1 MQISKQVP
9 IHPSKRSK
17 WETYFLYIAG
27 GITLLHVACI
37 GIFWT
42 GTHLIDWVVC
52 VALYFIRMFAIT
64 GGYHRYFS
72 HRTYKTSRWFQFIL
86 AFIAETSSQKGALW
100 WAAHHRNHHK
110 ESDTV
115 NDVHSPVQRGFL
127 YSHIGWLY
135 ELENDYTDYEKVAD
149 LAKYPEL
156 VFLNKNWLIP
166 PILLGVLV
174 WLWLGWSGLLVGFC
188 LSTVIL
194 WHGTFTINSLSH
206 IFGYQDYY
214 TGDYSRNNWW
224 LAIIT
229 LGEGWHNNHHFY
241 QSCTRQGFK
250 WWQYDITYYVLK
262 MMSWVG
268 LVWDLREP
276 PREVV
281 EAAGTHIRDHL
292 DKIHAQ
298 EAVVIGRG

>member
-1 MQISKQVP
+1 MQISTKVP
-9 IHPSKRSK
+9 LQRSK

-27 GITLLHVACI
+27 GISLLHIACI
-37 GIFWT
+37 GAFWT
-42 GTHLIDWVVC
+42 GVRPIDWVVC
-52 VALYFIRMFAIT
+52 FALYFIRMFAIT

-100 WAAHHRNHHK
+100 WASHHRTHHK

-115 NDVHSPVQRGFL
+115 NDVHSPIRRSFW

-135 ELENDYTDYEKVAD
+135 KLENDYTDYEKVAD
-149 LAKYPEL
+149 LARYPEL

-166 PILLGVLV
+166 PIVLGVLV
-174 WLWLGWSGLLVGFC
+174 WLWLGWSGLFVGFC

-206 IFGYQDYY
+206 LFGYQDYY

-250 WWQYDITYYVLK
+250 WWQYDITYYILK
-262 MMSWVG
+262 VMSWVG

-281 EAAGTHIRDHL
+281 EAAGTHIRNHL
-292 DKIHAQ
+292 ENAKT
-298 EAVVIGRG
+298 

>member
-1 MQISKQVP
+1 MQISTPVP
-9 IHPSKRSK
+9 IQPAKRSK
-17 WETYFLYIAG
+17 WETYFLYVAG
-27 GITLLHVACI
+27 GITILHVACI
-37 GIFWT
+37 GAFWT
-42 GTHLIDWVVC
+42 GAHAIDWVVC

-72 HRTYKTSRWFQFIL
+72 HRTYKTSRWFQFLL
-86 AFIAETSSQKGALW
+86 AFMAETSSQKGALW
-100 WAAHHRNHHK
+100 WAAHHRTHHK
-110 ESDTV
+110 ESDTI

-135 ELENDYTDYEKVAD
+135 QLENDYTDYEKVAD

-166 PILLGVLV
+166 PIVLGVLV
-174 WLWLGWSGLLVGFC
+174 WLWLGWSGLFVGFC

-214 TGDYSRNNWW
+214 TGDHSRNNWW

-241 QSCTRQGFK
+241 QSSTRQGFK

-262 MMSWVG
+262 AMSWIG

-281 EAAGTHIRDHL
+281 EAAGTHIRNHL

-298 EAVVIGRG
+298 EVVVTR

>member
-1 MQISKQVP
+1 MQISTQVP
-9 IHPSKRSK
+9 LQRSK

-27 GITLLHVACI
+27 GITLLHIACI
-37 GIFWT
+37 GAFWT
-42 GTHLIDWVVC
+42 GVRPIDWVVC
-52 VALYFIRMFAIT
+52 FALYFIRMFAIT

-100 WAAHHRNHHK
+100 WAAHHRTHHK

-115 NDVHSPVQRGFL
+115 NDVHSPIRRSFW

-166 PILLGVLV
+166 PIVLGVLV
-174 WLWLGWSGLLVGFC
+174 WLWLGWSGLFVGFC

-206 IFGYQDYY
+206 LFGYQDYY

-241 QSCTRQGFK
+241 QSSTRQGFK
-250 WWQYDITYYVLK
+250 WWQYDITYYILK
-262 MMSWVG
+262 VMSWVG

-281 EAAGTHIRDHL
+281 EVAGTHIRNHL
-292 DKIHAQ
+292 ENAKT
-298 EAVVIGRG
+298 

>member
-1 MQISKQVP
+1 MQISTQVP
-9 IHPSKRSK
+9 LQRSK

-27 GITLLHVACI
+27 GITLLHIACI
-37 GIFWT
+37 GAFWT
-42 GTHLIDWVVC
+42 GVRPIDWVVC
-52 VALYFIRMFAIT
+52 FALYFIRMFAIT

-100 WAAHHRNHHK
+100 WAAHHRTHHK

-115 NDVHSPVQRGFL
+115 NDVHSPIRRSFW

-166 PILLGVLV
+166 PIVLGVLV
-174 WLWLGWSGLLVGFC
+174 WLWLGWSGLFVGFC

-206 IFGYQDYY
+206 LFGYQDYY

-241 QSCTRQGFK
+241 QSSTRQGFK
-250 WWQYDITYYVLK
+250 WWQYDITYYILK
-262 MMSWVG
+262 VMSWVG

-281 EAAGTHIRDHL
+281 EAAGTHIRNHL
-292 DKIHAQ
+292 ENA
-298 EAVVIGRG
+298 RT